1 MSSSTITE
9 TAFTVTQR
17 CTSRLLPVENC
28 VGLGHRDKRNKD
40 SVEVSSKVLKIG
52 VNSFP
57 QSWREKTQNTQ
68 SSEKYCQPKTSTNGH
83 FREFTL

>member
-9 TAFTVTQR
+9 TVFTVTQH

-28 VGLGHRDKRNKD
+28 VGLGHRDERSKD
-40 SVEVSSKVLKIG
+40 SVKVSSKDLKIG

-57 QSWREKTQNTQ
+57 QRQREKTQNTQ
-68 SSEKYCQPKTSTNGH
+68 SSEKYCQPEHLLMATSMN
-83 FREFTL
+83 